1 MVEMMT
7 ARFDLFVVA
16 AFAPAE
22 HSEQL
27 GGEGD
32 LQRRRLHPKDDV
44 RVRGK
49 LCFPQRR
56 DLRHKKNFLT
66 YWYHFQLYSLWL
78 TASKEKMLFLI
89 IITHKHQINF
99 WILFHLGSLSSP
111 MSTHPLQSYHLRS
124 TYFHQ
129 YCQWFFDPPPA
140 RKLSL
145 KIASEHETGS

>member
-56 DLRHKKNFLT
+56 DLRHQENFLT
-66 YWYHFQLYSLWL
+66 NRYFFSIIWL
-78 TASKEKMLFLI
+78 IATQRKKELFLN
-89 IITHKHQINF
+89 IITNMHKSIKLTF
-99 WILFHLGSLSSP
+99 EYD
-111 MSTHPLQSYHLRS
+111 ST
-124 TYFHQ
+124 
-129 YCQWFFDPPPA
+129 
-140 RKLSL
+140 
-145 KIASEHETGS
+145 